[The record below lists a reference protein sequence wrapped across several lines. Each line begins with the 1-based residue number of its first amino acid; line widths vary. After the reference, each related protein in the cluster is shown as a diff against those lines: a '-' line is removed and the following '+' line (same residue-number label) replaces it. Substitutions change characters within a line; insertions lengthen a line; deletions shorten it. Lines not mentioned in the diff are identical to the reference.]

1 MNIFSAGFS
10 HETCNF
16 SKLNTTL
23 ADVTH
28 FSGEQLNPIFEGAFN
43 VFKNAGANIIKSV
56 FFSDSLTAGG
66 LFEKEAFLP
75 YAEQII
81 LDLKTCGSV
90 DGIMLRLH
98 GASDVEDIGQGETY
112 ILRRI
117 RETVGYKIPIAVT
130 MDPHGNISP
139 DITKYAN
146 IIRAYHTAPH
156 VDQSD
161 ACAVAAEALIDCIKN
176 KKLPK
181 PLFVR
186 LPMLINGDMALTE
199 MEPMR
204 SVISELKAMEASGKV
219 YCASFFISFVFADVD
234 NSYPCIIYVPKE
246 DQYKDE
252 LYAASVDLAH
262 RVYERRNEFSFGSI
276 DLRPAEAIEYAL
288 TCSETPVTISDSGDN
303 TTGGAAGCNT
313 CFLRMFLDRSSTNGR
328 KVLVSTIFD
337 PVACNMLMRYEQGDQ
352 VDIMVGM
359 GIDED
364 SSPVRIKGVLKS
376 KGKAIKGLPF
386 DLNSEE
392 YGNSVLVS
400 LGDIDISVT
409 DIRDALC
416 YERQFEKAGIKITDY
431 DILVVKEAYQ
441 FNYIADFGKTHI
453 LAYTP
458 GGTYQDTPNV
468 PFTKIPWTIFP
479 RIDNTKMAKK

>member
-1 MNIFSAGFS
+1 MKIFAAGFH

-23 ADVTH
+23 ADVVY
-28 FSGEQLNPIFEGAFN
+28 FSGNALDPIFEGAFN
-43 VFKNAGANIIKSV
+43 VFKRVGANIVKST
-56 FFSDSLTAGG
+56 FFSDSLSAGG
-66 LFEKEAFLP
+66 LFEKSAFMTF
-75 YAEQII
+75 AEQII
-81 LDLKTCGSV
+81 SDLAACGPV

-98 GASDVEDIGQGETY
+98 GASDVEDIGQGEIY

-117 RETVGYKIPIAVT
+117 RETVGYDVPIAIT

-161 ACAVAAEALIDCIKN
+161 ACAVAAEALVDCIKN
-176 KKLPK
+176 KKLTK
-181 PLFVR
+181 PVFVR
-186 LPMLINGDMALTE
+186 LPMLINGDAALTA
-199 MEPMR
+199 MEPMK
-204 SVISELKAMEASGKV
+204 SVIAELKALEATGKV

-234 NSYPCIIYVPKE
+234 NCYPCVVYIPKE
-246 DQYKDE
+246 EKYRDE
-252 LYAASVDLAH
+252 LHKAAVDLAH
-262 RVYERRNEFSFGSI
+262 RVYERRKEFRFGSI
-276 DLRPAEAIEYAL
+276 DMRPEEAVEYAL
-288 TCSETPVTISDSGDN
+288 TCEETPVTVSDSGDN
-303 TTGGAAGCNT
+303 TTGGAAGYNT
-313 CFLRMFLDRSSTNGR
+313 CFLRMFMERGDTNGR

-337 PVACNMLMRYEQGDQ
+337 PIACGMLMRYNEGDE
-352 VDIMVGM
+352 VDVMVGID
-359 GIDED
+359 IDED
-364 SSPVRIKGVLKS
+364 TRPIRLKGILKS
-376 KGKAIKGLPF
+376 KGKAIKNLAF
-386 DLNSEE
+386 DLNSED

-400 LGDIDISVT
+400 LGDIDVSIT

-416 YERQFEKAGIKITDY
+416 YERQFDLAGIKITDY
-431 DILVVKEAYQ
+431 SVLVVKEAYQ
-441 FNYIADFGKTHI
+441 FNYIADYGKTHI

-479 RIDNTKMAKK
+479 RNDNGV